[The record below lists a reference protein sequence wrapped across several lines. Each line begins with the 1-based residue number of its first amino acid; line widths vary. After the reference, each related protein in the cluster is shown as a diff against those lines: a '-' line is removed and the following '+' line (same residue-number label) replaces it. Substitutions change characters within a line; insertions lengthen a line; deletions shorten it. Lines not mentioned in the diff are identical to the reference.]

1 VSTYLKNI
9 TPKALAIVNNI
20 ELERKFTEI
29 VTVHQGIIHKVC
41 GIYCKNDECRK
52 DLFQEIVM
60 QLWRS
65 YPSFRGD
72 SKITT
77 WMYRVALN
85 TAISSFRKQVKK
97 PQEESIT
104 GSIYQIP
111 VVSNRY
117 KQEQEEE
124 IQFMYKAIEHLSK
137 IEKAIIMLYLEEH
150 SYEEIAKI
158 TGITKTNVGV
168 KINRIKG
175 KLQKILKPVYD
186 EIR

>member
-1 VSTYLKNI
+1 
-9 TPKALAIVNNI
+9 
-20 ELERKFTEI
+20 
-29 VTVHQGIIHKVC
+29 
-41 GIYCKNDECRK
+41 
-52 DLFQEIVM
+52 M

-65 YPSFRGD
+65 FPTFRGD

-85 TAISSFRKQVKK
+85 TAISSFRKQVRK
-97 PQEESIT
+97 PEEESLSV
-104 GSIYQIP
+104 SIYQIP
-111 VVSNRY
+111 ASNRFR
-117 KQEQEEE
+117 QEQDEQ

-150 SYEEIAKI
+150 SYDEIAKI

-175 KLQKILKPVYD
+175 KLQKILN
-186 EIR
+186 

>member
-1 VSTYLKNI
+1 MNTV
-9 TPKALAIVNNI
+9 V
-20 ELERKFTEI
+20 LEKTFTEI
-29 VTVHQGIIHKVC
+29 VTLHQGIIHKVC
-41 GIYCKNDECRK
+41 GIYCKDEEARK

-65 YPSFRGD
+65 FPTFRGD

-85 TAISSFRKQVKK
+85 TAISSFRKQVRK
-97 PQEESIT
+97 PEEESLSV
-104 GSIYQIP
+104 SIYQIP
-111 VVSNRY
+111 ASNRFR
-117 KQEQEEE
+117 QEQDEQ

-150 SYEEIAKI
+150 SYDEIAKI

>member
-1 VSTYLKNI
+1 
-9 TPKALAIVNNI
+9 VNNTV
-20 ELERKFTEI
+20 LEKNFTEI
-29 VTVHQGIIHKVC
+29 VTTHQGIIHKVC
-41 GIYCKNDECRK
+41 GIYCKNDESRK
-52 DLFQEIVM
+52 DLFQDIVM

-65 YPSFRGD
+65 FPSFRGD
-72 SKITT
+72 AKVTT

-85 TAISSFRKQVKK
+85 TAISSFRKQVRK
-97 PQEESIT
+97 PQEESIS

-111 VVSNRY
+111 IINRFG
-117 KQEQEEE
+117 QEQEEQ
-124 IQFMYKAIEHLSK
+124 IQFMYKAIQHLSK

-150 SYEEIAKI
+150 SYDEIAKI

-186 EIR
+186 EVR

>member
-1 VSTYLKNI
+1 M
-9 TPKALAIVNNI
+9 NNI
-20 ELERKFTEI
+20 ILEKNFTEI
-29 VTVHQGIIHKVC
+29 VTIHQGIIHKVC
-41 GIYCKNDECRK
+41 GIYCKDDEARK

-65 YPSFRGD
+65 FPSFRGD
-72 SKITT
+72 SKVTT

-85 TAISSFRKQVKK
+85 TAISSFRKQVRK
-97 PQEESIT
+97 PQEESLT
-104 GSIYQIP
+104 GNIYQIP
-111 VVSNRY
+111 MPTKYR
-117 KQEQEEE
+117 QEQEEQ

-150 SYEEIAKI
+150 SYEEIAQI

-168 KINRIKG
+168 KINRIKS